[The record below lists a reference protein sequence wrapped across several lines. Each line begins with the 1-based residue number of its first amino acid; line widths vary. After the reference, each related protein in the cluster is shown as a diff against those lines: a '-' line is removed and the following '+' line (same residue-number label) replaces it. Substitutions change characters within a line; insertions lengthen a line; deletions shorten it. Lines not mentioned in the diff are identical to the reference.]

1 MTNQVQKILCVHSG
15 GGTLRGSEWALLDIL
30 QELLALQKQVLLL
43 CDQQPLFKKAREL
56 GIECE
61 LIPYGEIMIDPPE
74 IAVHPLQL
82 AKANLAVLKKI
93 RCFDPQIIYCNGGRA
108 LQMSIFAAKFS
119 HRPTVVHLH
128 SPYSKRYLYGYGT
141 TSANLVIHCSEN
153 IRIQHEQKVAFK
165 RSVALKN
172 AVMVENAPAIDAA
185 FMPANN
191 PPVIGFFG
199 SLIPRK
205 GLDILIDAFHLT
217 LTAGVDCR
225 LKIGGHEQNNGY
237 RQQVAKLGI
246 EKQVDFVGEIPRSN
260 IAAFFAD
267 VDVHILP
274 SRSDAMPLSI
284 IEAAVCGV
292 PSIAHDIGGISE
304 SLLGG
309 ALGILYRDNNAQ
321 HLAGLISS
329 TINDGAWLS
338 AEKSRQ
344 IATLAREE
352 FSLANNAKKLA
363 AFFESAMT

>member
-1 MTNQVQKILCVHSG
+1 MTNQVHKILCVHSG

-30 QELLALQKQVLLL
+30 QELLALQKQILLL
-43 CDQQPLFKKAREL
+43 CDQKPLFEKAREL
-56 GIECE
+56 GLDCE
-61 LIPYGEIMIDPPE
+61 LIPYGEIMIDSPE

-82 AKANLAVLKKI
+82 AKANLAVAKKI
-93 RCFDPQIIYCNGGRA
+93 RSFNPDIIYCNGGRA
-108 LQMSIFAAKFS
+108 LQMAIFAAKFKR
-119 HRPTVVHLH
+119 RPTVVHLH

-172 AVMVENAPAIDAA
+172 AVMVENAPALEAA
-185 FMPANN
+185 FKQPNK
-191 PPVIGFFG
+191 PPILGFFG

-205 GLDILIDAFHLT
+205 GLDILIDAVHLT
-217 LTAGVDCR
+217 LTEGVDCR
-225 LKIGGHEQNNGY
+225 LKIGGHEQNDSY
-237 RQQVAKLGI
+237 RQQVKKLGI
-246 EKQVDFVGEIPRSN
+246 EKQVDFIGEVPRGN
-260 IAAFFAD
+260 IATFFAD
-267 VDVHILP
+267 IDIHILP

-309 ALGILYRDNNAQ
+309 ALGILYRDNNAAN
-321 HLAGLISS
+321 LSSLISGA
-329 TINDGAWLS
+329 IKDGAWLS

-352 FSLANNAKKLA
+352 FSLANNAKKLT
-363 AFFESAMT
+363 AFFESVMT